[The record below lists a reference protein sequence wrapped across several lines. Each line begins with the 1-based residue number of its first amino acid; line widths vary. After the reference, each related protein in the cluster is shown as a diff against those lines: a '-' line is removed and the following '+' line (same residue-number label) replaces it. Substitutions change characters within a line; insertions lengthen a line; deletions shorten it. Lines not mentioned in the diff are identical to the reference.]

1 MNDVKPTDKVIAKQ
15 QEPLNDTI
23 TDIVQQKK
31 KLKRP
36 GRTEELIPHTEPGE
50 MSKMIKQALAMAS
63 FGPVDTNSPEQVDKR
78 ITDYFRYCIEND
90 IRPSAEGMAL
100 SLNTNRT
107 TLWRWREGSESNKP
121 EGVRNAIKKGY
132 SLLNYL
138 LTQLMQDGHI
148 NPVSGIFLLKN
159 NYQYFDK
166 SEVIVTPNSP
176 LDIADPE
183 TTRRKYVQALP
194 DETE

>member
-1 MNDVKPTDKVIAKQ
+1 MIQKSTEEQTV
-15 QEPLNDTI
+15 E
-23 TDIVQQKK
+23 IVNKK
-31 KLKRP
+31 RKRP

-50 MSKMIKQALAMAS
+50 MSAMIRNALTLSS
-63 FGPVDTNSPEQVDKR
+63 FGDVDTNDPEQVEQR
-78 ITDYFRYCIEND
+78 IKQYFSYCIDND

-100 SLNTNRT
+100 ALNTTRT

-166 SEVIVTPNSP
+166 SEVVITPNNP
-176 LDIADPE
+176 LDQGNPE
-183 TTRRKYVQALP
+183 ETRKKYLDALP
-194 DETE
+194 EE

>member
-1 MNDVKPTDKVIAKQ
+1 MALTARNQNNDVVADAVKQ
-15 QEPLNDTI
+15 
-23 TDIVQQKK
+23 KH
-31 KLKRP
+31 KRP

-50 MSKMIKQALAMAS
+50 MSAMIRDALAISS
-63 FGPVDTNSPEQVDKR
+63 FGAVDTNSPQEVEQR
-78 ITDYFRYCIEND
+78 IKAYFTYCIEND

-100 SLNTNRT
+100 SLNTTRT
-107 TLWRWREGSESNKP
+107 TLWKWREGRESNKP

-166 SEVIVTPNSP
+166 SEVVITPNNQFDQKTDEELSG
-176 LDIADPE
+176 
-183 TTRRKYVQALP
+183 KYLNGSVK
-194 DETE
+194 TE

>member
-1 MNDVKPTDKVIAKQ
+1 MSDKQPQDNIVD
-15 QEPLNDTI
+15 L
-23 TDIVQQKK
+23 VQQKK
-31 KLKRP
+31 KQKRP
-36 GRTEELIPHTEPGE
+36 GRTEELIPHCAPGE
-50 MSKMIKQALAMAS
+50 MSTLIRQAMDLSS
-63 FGPVDTNSPEQVDKR
+63 FGPIDTNNTQQVEQR
-78 ITDYFRYCIEND
+78 IQDYFRYCIQND

-100 SLNTNRT
+100 SLNTTRT

-166 SEVIVTPNSP
+166 SEVVITPNTP
-176 LDIADPE
+176 LQGIDSDRARQNIIN
-183 TTRRKYVQALP
+183 ALP
-194 DETE
+194 EDAE

>member
-1 MNDVKPTDKVIAKQ
+1 MVTTKKQPPIATTDEVVADVVKQ
-15 QEPLNDTI
+15 
-23 TDIVQQKK
+23 KR
-31 KLKRP
+31 KRP

-50 MSKMIKQALAMAS
+50 MSALIRNAIELSS
-63 FGPVDTNSPEQVDKR
+63 FGDVDTNNTQQVEQR
-78 ITDYFRYCIEND
+78 IKDYFAYCIQND

-100 SLNTNRT
+100 ALNTTRT
-107 TLWRWREGSESNKP
+107 TLWRWREGVESNKP

-166 SEVIVTPNSP
+166 SEVVITPNNP
-176 LDIADPE
+176 LE
-183 TTRRKYVQALP
+183 TTDPTQARNKYIQALP
-194 DETE
+194 EDTE